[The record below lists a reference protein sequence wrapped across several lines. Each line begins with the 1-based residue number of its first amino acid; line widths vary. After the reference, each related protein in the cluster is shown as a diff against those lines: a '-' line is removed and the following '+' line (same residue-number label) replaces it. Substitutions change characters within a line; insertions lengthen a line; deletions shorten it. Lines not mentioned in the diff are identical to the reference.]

1 MGGYGTIQDAKER
14 SQDRRKNLDAMK
26 YDKKSSALSE
36 LKAKRQERERRDME
50 RAKKEKEK
58 SKGGKINM
66 LNQKIV
72 SWDFSFINAF
82 CGTSHLS
89 SPKIFF
95 TKFWLLSKLMVW
107 LKVSVLRTGIGWPPA
122 GLGKLFRS
130 GLVK

>member
-1 MGGYGTIQDAKER
+1 MPVLLNKNWIDENLIPFPGSDESGDENYGMGGYGTIQDAKER

-66 LNQKIV
+66 LN
-72 SWDFSFINAF
+72 
-82 CGTSHLS
+82 
-89 SPKIFF
+89 
-95 TKFWLLSKLMVW
+95 
-107 LKVSVLRTGIGWPPA
+107 
-122 GLGKLFRS
+122 
-130 GLVK
+130 